1 MELAELMNKFWSVMS
16 IAAQAIALFGII
28 ALISPKV
35 RASAPARFIGQRGT
49 YIAFAAAFLAT
60 VGSLLYSDVLGYEP
74 CKLCWFQRIF
84 MYPQAILLGLALWK
98 QNASVRLYAIVLSS
112 IGAVIAAYHY
122 MSQLGWNPLN
132 LECASIGYAVSC
144 AKVFVLQFGYI
155 TLPVMALSAFA
166 LIIVSSLL
174 NRSWSIR

>member
-1 MELAELMNKFWSVMS
+1 VELAAFMNAFWGVMS
-16 IAAQAIALFGII
+16 IVAQIVIVFGIA
-28 ALISPKV
+28 ALASPKV
-35 RASAPARFIGQRGT
+35 RASAPAQFLGRRGT
-49 YIAFAAAFLAT
+49 YIAFTAAFLAT
-60 VGSLLYSDVLGYEP
+60 LGSLIYSDVIGYEP

-98 QNASVRLYAIVLSS
+98 QNAAVRLYAIVLSA

-122 MSQLGWNPLN
+122 LSQLGWNPLD

-144 AKVFVLQFGYI
+144 AKVFVMEFGYI

-166 LIIVSSLL
+166 LIIVSMLL
-174 NRSWSIR
+174 NRPWSIR